1 MNGLFSSFG
10 FGASIYAEDLPCVT
24 MENAVVA
31 ANAFK
36 DNLRMEVLGVEV
48 FGSIAR
54 YSEGHDLDLILI
66 VDERMYCQFVDET
79 LTRMQG
85 GCVRRKQHHMITA
98 GRTQDCLP
106 RQRCSAK
113 RSSCAHSKKHR
124 KNSVVQSTSFSSPLT
139 GRTGSLRCNLIFR
152 MKTQSSWSISPV
164 TQNPSVNTVRT
175 PPPPAV
181 HHAHGR
187 FCFGYRLKK

>member
-66 VDERMYCQFVDET
+66 VDERMYYQFVDVT

-85 GCVRRKQHHMITA
+85 LRAPQTTSH
-98 GRTQDCLP
+98 D
-106 RQRCSAK
+106 
-113 RSSCAHSKKHR
+113 HR
-124 KNSVVQSTSFSSPLT
+124 GPQARLFAAVVVQCRDDQQVERSTGT
-139 GRTGSLRCNLIFR
+139 GAGL
-152 MKTQSSWSISPV
+152 
-164 TQNPSVNTVRT
+164 
-175 PPPPAV
+175 AG
-181 HHAHGR
+181 GR
-187 FCFGYRLKK
+187 PG